1 MSRAEPE
8 RVPTTRATV
17 VRTQP
22 FASAGE
28 AASWLEGVQGDGGA
42 RQAEARDALRRVNG
56 AIRAQ
61 RAAAGDPYLR
71 EVSLAQALVLRLGYG
86 PGEGLAE
93 GRFTQAWEAPP
104 ERRGTRRSMGA
115 PQERFAALIGAR
127 DRAAVAEELV
137 LRARLDL
144 DAGQPR
150 ESALQARVALEA
162 LLAELGHRLPDEP
175 RATLEAD
182 REAVAAAAAAALRTP
197 LGESATSSVEAAVGH
212 MESALRCLHVSR

>member
-8 RVPTTRATV
+8 PVPTTRATV
-17 VRTQP
+17 VRAQP

-28 AASWLEGVQGDGGA
+28 AASWLEGVRSEDKA
-42 RQAEARDALRRVNG
+42 RQAEAHDALRRVNG

-61 RAAAGDPYLR
+61 RVAQGDPYLR
-71 EVSLAQALVLRLGYG
+71 EVSLGQALVLRLGYG

-93 GRFTQAWEAPP
+93 GRFAQAWTRSP
-104 ERRGTRRSMGA
+104 ERRGTRRSMEA
-115 PQERFAALIGAR
+115 SQERFAALISAR
-127 DRAAVAEELV
+127 ERAAVAEELV

-144 DAGQPR
+144 DAGRPR

-162 LLAELGHRLPDEP
+162 LLAELGHLLDDGA
-175 RATLEAD
+175 RATLESD
-182 REAVAAAAAAALRTP
+182 REAVAAVAAAALRAP

-212 MESALRCLHVSR
+212 MESALRRLRGAP